1 MYADV
6 NGTRIF
12 FDIDGTGWK
21 KEGDKL
27 VDKPVCFVLHGGPG
41 GTHLG
46 FRPHFSQLNET
57 IQLVYIDN
65 RGSGFS
71 DRGPQKSYTI
81 ENNVDDIEALRKY
94 LGLKKIYLLGHSYGG
109 MVAMSYAI
117 KYQNNLNGMLLL
129 TTSPSSSFI
138 EKAKDFVEMNGTEE
152 QKEIANVLWD
162 GAFQSLDHVA
172 KYYQVMG
179 PLYSRKQSNDTQPQA
194 AALGH
199 RSYQALNEGFGNF
212 LRAFDIRDQLETIF
226 VPTLVMAGRY
236 DWITP
241 VEESE
246 QIASLIPNSRL
257 IVFENSSHNVH
268 VDETEKFFETVLTFI
283 NYTGGKKMNKVDSLQ
298 GFEETAQ
305 KLVEKYH
312 IPGTSVA
319 LAKDGEVIY
328 QKSFGFR
335 NVENGYPINEDT
347 VFGIGSITKSFT
359 CVAIMQL
366 QEQGKL
372 HVHDAVIQYLP
383 EFRLKDSSTVK
394 EMTIHHFMTHSA
406 GIPPLSTLYYA
417 MKRTMEIDPSVK
429 DYKSLLVDEKEAD
442 YIDMYDQLMD
452 FIASEDVELLGNPG
466 KHFSYS
472 NDSYALLG
480 CIIERVS
487 GKSYEQYVYDH
498 ILKPCGMNRS
508 FFTIDEYGADDNVS
522 MSYAIEL
529 VDDRERVY
537 EAPIWWDAPAM
548 RAAGFLKSTA
558 KDMLKYAEIFRNGG
572 VVNDKRI
579 LNESSVNEMMKHQIE
594 IQPGKFYGYG
604 LMITEDYFGT
614 KLVEHGGNLKAIAAQ
629 MSILPEEGITGVTLT
644 NLAGVPASRIME
656 LALND
661 IQGRDPNASHMDLEE
676 VDLPLEIIEK
686 YVGDYVSNEGTKVLI
701 GIENEK
707 LTFTYRGSVYPI
719 KPVGENLFLAQ
730 VNDLLELLQI
740 HRDENGNAVSIT
752 CHYRK
757 FPKVISKQLTKEIQG

>member
-12 FDIDGTGWK
+12 FDMDGTGWK
-21 KEGDKL
+21 KEGVKL
-27 VDKPVCFVLHGGPG
+27 VEKPVCFVLHGGPG

-46 FRPHFSQLNET
+46 FRPHFSQLTES

-71 DRGPQKSYTI
+71 DRGPQKSYTL
-81 ENNVDDIEALRKY
+81 ENNVEDIEALRKY
-94 LGLKKIYLLGHSYGG
+94 LGLNKIYLLGHSYGG
-109 MVAMSYAI
+109 MVAMSYAL
-117 KYQNNLNGMLLL
+117 KYQNNLNGLLLL
-129 TTSPSSSFI
+129 TTSPSSRFL
-138 EKAKDFVEMNGTEE
+138 ENAKAFVEQNGTEE
-152 QKEIANVLWD
+152 QKEMANVLWD
-162 GAFQSLDHVA
+162 GAFQSLEHVA
-172 KYYQVMG
+172 KYYEVMG
-179 PLYSRKQSNDTQPQA
+179 PLYSKKQSNDNKPGA
-194 AALGH
+194 AAIGH

-212 LRAFDIRDQLETIF
+212 LRSFDIRDELKTIH

-236 DWITP
+236 DWITS

-257 IVFENSSHNVH
+257 VVFENSSHNVH

-283 NYTGGKKMNKVDSLQ
+283 KDKGEKKMDRHEFLQ
-298 GFEETAQ
+298 GFEESAQ
-305 KLVEKYH
+305 TLVEKYH

-319 LAKDGEVIY
+319 LAKEGEVIY

-335 NVENGYPINEDT
+335 NVVNAYPINEDT

-372 HVHDAVIQYLP
+372 QVHDPVIQYLP
-383 EFRLKDSSTVK
+383 EFRLKESSTVK

-429 DYKSLLVDEKEAD
+429 DYKSLLVDTKDTD
-442 YIDMYDQLMD
+442 YIDTYEQLMD
-452 FIASEDVELLGNPG
+452 FIANENAELLGMPG

-508 FFTIDEYGADDNVS
+508 FFTIDEYGTDDNVT
-522 MSYAIEL
+522 MSYAIKTE
-529 VDDRERVY
+529 DEKKRIY

-579 LNESSVNEMMKHQIE
+579 LNESSVNEMIKHHIE
-594 IQPGKFYGYG
+594 IQPGKYYGYG

-656 LALND
+656 LAFND
-661 IQGRDPNASHMDLEE
+661 LQGRDPNTSHMDLKE
-676 VDLPLEIIEK
+676 VELPLAILEK
-686 YVGDYVSNEGTKVLI
+686 YAGDYVSNEGTKVSI

-707 LTFTYRGSVYPI
+707 LTFTYQGNVHPI
-719 KPVGENLFLAQ
+719 KPVGENLFLAK
-730 VNDLLELLQI
+730 VNDLFELLQI
-740 HRDENGNAVSIT
+740 HRDENGNAESIT

-757 FPKVISKQLTKEIQG
+757 FPKVSSKQLTKEI